1 MAGMWPRLRAALA
14 EPGLTPTL
22 ILSSRAH
29 LTARRRLWGTCQH
42 RQHWASWMSAKG
54 LRGDR
59 VPVRSGFTLGHEA
72 WGQEMIRRGGRRKRG
87 PPASDGSRGKCP
99 PGREGGGHG
108 QRRSRLGQ
116 PGKHPGPWLR
126 TQASGLA
133 AFVHQLH
140 LPQLFPG
147 EADANGIEFVPDT
160 QIEGSAGSW

>member
-72 WGQEMIRRGGRRKRG
+72 WGQEMIRRGGRRERG

-99 PGREGGGHG
+99 PVGRVVDTASAGLVWGNRGN
-108 QRRSRLGQ
+108 
-116 PGKHPGPWLR
+116 
-126 TQASGLA
+126 TQAPGLGLRLLA
-133 AFVHQLH
+133 W
-140 LPQLFPG
+140 LPLCTNSICPSFSQEKRMQMELSLSRTPK
-147 EADANGIEFVPDT
+147 
-160 QIEGSAGSW
+160 